1 MNSMFRR
8 LTLLLV
14 VVGFVS
20 PAFAKLEP
28 SQVMGQGIFE
38 QTGGNSCMFCHGIS
52 GEGGNVK
59 EAAKLDLPKTWKTY
73 KALGGDAAFNK
84 DSKAFV
90 EKMKKGIEDIIRN
103 GAIRH
108 NASYKE
114 PGFDWSKITP
124 FNSQMMGLT
133 GAASVGWMKK
143 YQKRGVNAEVAAE
156 SLWLH
161 LKSLDKQ
168 SVLSK

>member
-1 MNSMFRR
+1 MIFQRAIF
-8 LTLLLV
+8 LFV
-14 VVGFVS
+14 VVALS
-20 PAFAKLEP
+20 TPAFAELEP
-28 SQVMGQGIFE
+28 SQVMGQGLYE
-38 QTGGNSCMFCHGIS
+38 QNGGNSCMFCHGIS

-84 DSKAFV
+84 DPKAFL
-90 EKMKKGIEDIIRN
+90 EKMERAIENLVRV

-114 PGFDWSKITP
+114 AGFEWSKIAP
-124 FNSQMMGLT
+124 FNAQMMGLS

-143 YQKRGVNAEVAAE
+143 YQNRGVNAELAAK

-161 LKSLDKQ
+161 LAALDTQ
-168 SVLSK
+168 GVLKK